1 MEQFSPTLHW
11 YHYALSAL
19 SICVSVGATVHVLLS
34 KRDTRSSIGWIGL
47 IWLSPMI
54 GTTMY
59 VLLGINR
66 IERKARALRR
76 DRPEIHKLD
85 PRESSD
91 GQLCEVL
98 GADRDHLACL
108 ARLGEAASGRR
119 LLEGNRIEPLDN
131 GDEAYPA
138 MIRAIDGAEHSITL
152 LTYIFRND
160 RAGVPV
166 AEALARASDR
176 GVEVRVLIDA
186 VGSFHE
192 GSPIVHHLRA
202 FGLRVSKF
210 IPTLRPKW
218 FRYANLRNHR
228 KIMVVDGRLGFT
240 GGMNILD
247 DFLADGSAEPPC
259 RDVHFE
265 VRGPVVATLQQVF
278 ADDWAF
284 STGEILEG
292 KAWFPLDPDPEGR
305 TLARVI
311 VDGPDLDDDPLAAVY
326 FGAMAVARD
335 SISIITPYFIPG
347 DALTAALTSAALRGV
362 AVDIVVPEQNNHR
375 LVQWAGFPLLEPLL
389 EAGCRVWMSPP
400 PFEHTKLMTVDDA
413 WTFLGSSNL
422 DPRSLVLNFEMNLEC
437 YDPALAVKIRRFAD
451 RRRDAGR
458 RVTLEE
464 IRGRPIPLRLRDNLA
479 RLFSPYL

>member
-1 MEQFSPTLHW
+1 MELTPPTLHW
-11 YHYALSAL
+11 YHYVLSAL
-19 SICVSVGATVHVLLS
+19 SVCVSVVATVHVLLS

-47 IWLSPMI
+47 IWLSPFI
-54 GTTMY
+54 GTTLY

-85 PRESSD
+85 PRESSV

-98 GADRDHLACL
+98 GPDRDYFTRL
-108 ARLGEAASGRR
+108 ARLGEAATGRR

-138 MIRAIDGAEHSITL
+138 MIRAIDAAKHSITL

-176 GVEVRVLIDA
+176 GVEVRILIDA

-202 FGLRVSKF
+202 FGLQVAKF

-228 KIMVVDGRLGFT
+228 KVMVVDGRIGFT

-247 DFLADGSAEPPC
+247 DFLSNGSAGPPC

-265 VRGPVVATLQQVF
+265 VHGPVVATLQQVF

-292 KAWFPLDPDPEGR
+292 ESWFPLDPEPEGR

-362 AVDIVVPEQNNHR
+362 EVDLVLPEQNNHR

-437 YDPALAVKIRRFAD
+437 YDPDLAVQVRKFAD
-451 RRRDAGR
+451 RRRDSGR

-464 IRGRPIPLRLRDNLA
+464 IRGRSVPLRIRDNLA